1 MTKTNIVDTNVIL
14 VANGQHDNVGSECVA
29 ECAVRLEG
37 IMLRGRIALDSKF
50 EVLSEYQNKTQPVR
64 AKRPGDVFVKW
75 ALQNRSNSDRC
86 DSVSLEENPQRKYEA
101 FPDDHRLATFD
112 ESDRKFVA
120 IASAHPQ
127 KPAILQA
134 TDSKW
139 LAWNDALKDHGL
151 TVEFLCGVDVERF
164 RRRRNP

>member
-1 MTKTNIVDTNVIL
+1 MTKTSVVDTNVIL

-29 ECAVRLEG
+29 DCAVKLES
-37 IMLRGRIALDSKF
+37 IMSHGRIALDSKF

-75 ALQNRSNSDRC
+75 VLQNRSNIDRC

-101 FPDDHRLATFD
+101 FPDDYRLATFD

-127 KPAILQA
+127 KPGILQA

-139 LAWNDALKDHGL
+139 LAWTGALNDHGV
-151 TVEFLCGVDVERF
+151 TVEFLCGVEVARF
-164 RRRRNP
+164 HRRKNL